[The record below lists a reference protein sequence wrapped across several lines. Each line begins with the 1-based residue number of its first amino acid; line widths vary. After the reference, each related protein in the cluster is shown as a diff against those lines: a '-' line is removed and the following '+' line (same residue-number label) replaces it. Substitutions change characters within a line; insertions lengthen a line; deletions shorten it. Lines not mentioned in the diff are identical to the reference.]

1 MLLVNSLS
9 AWTTAFMTTG
19 INIALPSIQTE
30 FRLSAVAL
38 GWLPLGYVLA
48 SAIFLLPFGRVGDR
62 IGRRLIFLLGMVLF
76 ALSSV
81 GLVLAGSYVLLVVF
95 RVTQGLGSAMI
106 FSTSMAMVTLVY
118 PDKGRGR
125 AMGIAVA
132 AAYVGM
138 TTGPIVGGVIVHNT
152 GWRNLFLVIGCIAS
166 FNVAL
171 DLWLL
176 RRAEWKARGLLDND
190 AAPSAHDRRAI
201 RATEDAP
208 ACRPACA
215 EGRGFVVQQPPE
227 QPEGFDW
234 SGSAIWAVALS
245 LLLIGLSWLPLLRGL
260 WLAVAGVAGLA
271 LFGWWEW
278 RAREPIMVLRL
289 FRHNRLFLFSNLTA
303 LISYASIWGYTY
315 LMSLYLQFVK
325 GLDAQTAGLV
335 LIVGVALQ
343 CLVAP
348 AAGRLSD
355 RIDPRWV
362 ASFGMALCTLALLLL
377 SFLGAGTSYWYV
389 VLALCLL
396 GAGYGFFSPPNQI
409 AIMGSVDRR
418 YVGFASANMSTM
430 RMIGMAL
437 SIAAATLVISTIV
450 GRHDIEPADYPRLL
464 TAIRVTFGLL
474 TGLSVLSVVAS
485 LARGTARPAMY
496 ESQSL

>member
-38 GWLPLGYVLA
+38 GWLPLSYVLA

-62 IGRRLIFLLGMVLF
+62 IGRRLLFLLGMVLF

-81 GLVLAGSYVLLVVF
+81 GLVLAGSYALLVVF
-95 RVTQGLGSAMI
+95 RFTQGLGSAMI
-106 FSTSMAMVTLVY
+106 FSTSMAIITLVY

-176 RRAEWKARGLLDND
+176 RRAEWKPR
-190 AAPSAHDRRAI
+190 H
-201 RATEDAP
+201 
-208 ACRPACA
+208 
-215 EGRGFVVQQPPE
+215 
-227 QPEGFDW
+227 PEGFDW
-234 SGSAIWAVALS
+234 SGSAIWAIALS

-271 LFGWWEW
+271 LFAWWEW
-278 RAREPIMVLRL
+278 KAREPIMVLRL
-289 FRHNRLFLFSNLTA
+289 FRNNRLFLFSNLTA

-325 GLDAQTAGLV
+325 GLDAQSAGLV
-335 LIVGVALQ
+335 LIAGVALQ

-377 SFLGAGTSYWYV
+377 SFLGAGTPYWYV
-389 VLALCLL
+389 ILALCLL

-430 RMIGMAL
+430 RMIGMAV
-437 SIAAATLVISTIV
+437 SIAVATLVISTIV
-450 GRHDIEPADYPRLL
+450 GQHDIEPADYPRLL

-474 TGLSVLSVVAS
+474 TALSVLSVVAS
-485 LARGTARPAMY
+485 LARGTAQSAMHPR
-496 ESQSL
+496 SAG

>member
-1 MLLVNSLS
+1 MILLDPRAAESARPAHVLLVNSLS
-9 AWTTAFMTTG
+9 AWMTAFMTTG

-48 SAIFLLPFGRVGDR
+48 SAVFLLLFGRVGDR
-62 IGRRLIFLLGMVLF
+62 IGRRLLFLLGMALF

-81 GLVLAGSYVLLVVF
+81 GLVLAGSYVALVVF

-106 FSTSMAMVTLVY
+106 FSTSMAMVTLAY
-118 PDKGRGR
+118 PGAGRGR

-138 TTGPIVGGVIVHNT
+138 TTGPVVGGVIVHHI
-152 GWRNLFLVIGCIAS
+152 GWRNLFLVIAGIA
-166 FNVAL
+166 FLNVVL

-176 RRAEWKARGLLDND
+176 RRAEWKARV
-190 AAPSAHDRRAI
+190 S
-201 RATEDAP
+201 
-208 ACRPACA
+208 
-215 EGRGFVVQQPPE
+215 
-227 QPEGFDW
+227 EGFDW
-234 SGSAIWAVALS
+234 IGSTIWAVGLS
-245 LLLIGLSWLPLLRGL
+245 LLLIGLSWLPLVRGL
-260 WLAVAGVAGLA
+260 VLAVAGVGGLT

-278 RAREPIMVLRL
+278 KTESPIMVLRL
-289 FRHNRLFLFSNLTA
+289 FRHNRLFMFSNLTA

-315 LMSLYLQFVK
+315 LMSLYLQFIK
-325 GLDAQTAGLV
+325 GLDAQTAGVV

-355 RIDPRWV
+355 RLDPRWV

-377 SFLGAGTSYWYV
+377 AFLGAGTPYWFV

-396 GAGYGFFSPPNQI
+396 GAGYGFFSPPNQL

-430 RMIGMAL
+430 RMIGMAV
-437 SIAAATLVISTIV
+437 SIAFATLIITSIV
-450 GRHDIEPADYPRLL
+450 GPHDIEPADYPRLL
-464 TAIRVTFGLL
+464 TAIRVTFVVL
-474 TGLSVLSVVAS
+474 TGLSVLAVAAS
-485 LARGTARPAMY
+485 LARGAARQLDRAG
-496 ESQSL
+496 ERAGEDGASA

>member
-1 MLLVNSLS
+1 VSFLDVRSAESVKPGHVLLVNSLS

-38 GWLPLGYVLA
+38 GWLPLSYVLA

-62 IGRRLIFLLGMVLF
+62 IGRRLLFLLGMVLF

-81 GLVLAGSYVLLVVF
+81 GLVLAGSYALLVVF
-95 RVTQGLGSAMI
+95 RFTQGLGSAMI

-176 RRAEWKARGLLDND
+176 RRAEWKPR
-190 AAPSAHDRRAI
+190 H
-201 RATEDAP
+201 
-208 ACRPACA
+208 
-215 EGRGFVVQQPPE
+215 
-227 QPEGFDW
+227 PEGFDW
-234 SGSAIWAVALS
+234 SGSTIWAVALS

-271 LFGWWEW
+271 LFAWWEW

-289 FRHNRLFLFSNLTA
+289 FRNNRLFLFSNLTA

-325 GLDAQTAGLV
+325 GLDAQSAGLV

-355 RIDPRWV
+355 RVDPRWV

-377 SFLGAGTSYWYV
+377 SFLGADTPYWYV

-437 SIAAATLVISTIV
+437 SIAVATLVISTIV
-450 GRHDIEPADYPRLL
+450 GQHDIEPADYPRLL

-474 TGLSVLSVVAS
+474 TGISVLSVVAS
-485 LARGTARPAMY
+485 LSRGTARATIHPHSAG
-496 ESQSL
+496 

>member
-1 MLLVNSLS
+1 VLLVNSLS

-38 GWLPLGYVLA
+38 GWLPLSYVLA

-62 IGRRLIFLLGMVLF
+62 IGRRLLFLLGMVLF

-81 GLVLAGSYVLLVVF
+81 ALVLAGSYALLVVF
-95 RVTQGLGSAMI
+95 RFTQGLGSAMI

-152 GWRNLFLVIGCIAS
+152 GWRNLFLVIGCIAF

-176 RRAEWKARGLLDND
+176 RRAEWKPR
-190 AAPSAHDRRAI
+190 H
-201 RATEDAP
+201 
-208 ACRPACA
+208 
-215 EGRGFVVQQPPE
+215 
-227 QPEGFDW
+227 PEGFDW
-234 SGSAIWAVALS
+234 SGSVIWAVGLS
-245 LLLIGLSWLPLLRGL
+245 LLLIGLSWLPLFRGL

-271 LFGWWEW
+271 LFAWWEW

-325 GLDAQTAGLV
+325 GLDAQSAGLV

-362 ASFGMALCTLALLLL
+362 ASFGMALCTLALLLF
-377 SFLGAGTSYWYV
+377 SFLSAGTPYWYV

-437 SIAAATLVISTIV
+437 SIAVATLVISTIV

-474 TGLSVLSVVAS
+474 TGISVLSVVAS
-485 LARGTARPAMY
+485 LARGTARSAMY
-496 ESQSL
+496 ETQSP

>member
-1 MLLVNSLS
+1 MLLVNSLA

-19 INIALPSIQTE
+19 INIALPAIQTE

-48 SAIFLLPFGRVGDR
+48 SAVFLLPFGRVGDR
-62 IGRRLIFLLGMVLF
+62 FGRRLLFLLGMILF
-76 ALSSV
+76 AFSSV
-81 GLVLAGSYVLLVVF
+81 GLVLAKSYMLLVVF
-95 RVTQGLGSAMI
+95 RVTQGLGGAMI
-106 FSTSMAMVTLVY
+106 FSTSMAIVTLVY

-152 GWRNLFLVIGCIAS
+152 GWRNLFLVIGCIAF

-176 RRAEWKARGLLDND
+176 RRAEWK
-190 AAPSAHDRRAI
+190 PKH
-201 RATEDAP
+201 
-208 ACRPACA
+208 
-215 EGRGFVVQQPPE
+215 
-227 QPEGFDW
+227 PEGFDW
-234 SGSAIWAVALS
+234 SGSAVWAVALS

-271 LFGWWEW
+271 LFAWWEW

-362 ASFGMALCTLALLLL
+362 ATFGMALCTLALLLF
-377 SFLGAGTSYWYV
+377 SFLSAHTPYWYV

-464 TAIRVTFGLL
+464 TAIQITFGVL
-474 TGLSVLSVVAS
+474 TGLSVLAVVAS
-485 LARGTARPAMY
+485 LARGAARPAPHNTT
-496 ESQSL
+496 QGP